1 MTLRHAYLAPIS
13 ARRPLLGRRRRKKPS
28 KASPKASSPPSKS
41 TPKEVRQTNDAK
53 DARIRELEQTLGGF
67 LPVFAAPDGYEEN
80 DETRAP
86 NLNIPIQDGYYQ
98 PAHWVKQLDNGQIAA
113 FPKNTPS
120 PTYPTSATSTTHL
133 HGADDSDEDPI
144 LPMQPWLLELLTGPT
159 NAFNTLY
166 KEAQKR
172 SNWETLAEIQRFREL
187 EHTIIDTQKPALT
200 FLQAQIRGAKQ
211 AQERVSRTS
220 GGDTLDRTVANLRT
234 LPNMGRRNFGEF
246 RQNSQK
252 RKFQLSMRTLTPRGG
267 VMKTGSRNSLAL
279 YGCGPG

>member
-1 MTLRHAYLAPIS
+1 MSDHTVQMEAQSPQRSPEPLHLRPLPERPFAMPIS
-13 ARRPLLGRRRRKKPS
+13 PQSALIALSLADGDEEALKNLSQSLITTIQKHTR
-28 KASPKASSPPSKS
+28 
-41 TPKEVRQTNDAK
+41 EVRQTNDAK

-67 LPVFAAPDGYEEN
+67 LPVFEAPDGYVEN
-80 DETRAP
+80 DDSRAP

-113 FPKNTPS
+113 LPKEYTIADVPFICDI
-120 PTYPTSATSTTHL
+120 YAHL

-172 SNWETLAEIQRFREL
+172 DNWETLAEIQRFREL
-187 EHTIIDTQKPALT
+187 EHTIIDTQSHIN
-200 FLQAQIRGAKQ
+200 FLQAQVRGAKQ
-211 AQERVSRTS
+211 AQNASQGRLEATR
-220 GGDTLDRTVANLRT
+220 LDRTVANLRT
-234 LPNMGRRNFGEF
+234 LPNMGNRNFGEY

-252 RKFQLSMRTLTPRGG
+252 RKLNRQ
-267 VMKTGSRNSLAL
+267 
-279 YGCGPG
+279 